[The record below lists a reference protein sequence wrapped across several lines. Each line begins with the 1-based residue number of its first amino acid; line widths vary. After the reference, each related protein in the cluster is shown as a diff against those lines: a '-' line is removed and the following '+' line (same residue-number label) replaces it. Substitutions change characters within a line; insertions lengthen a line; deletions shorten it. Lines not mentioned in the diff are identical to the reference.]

1 VPQQALFLMNSP
13 MAIDVARSIL
23 KSPTVARRNARDT
36 VFAVYRTVLGRAP
49 RAEEA
54 AAAYRFIGHEGLEE
68 HRVLIAAKEMTEKAN
83 KKAEERAKRA
93 GQMADNALSA
103 IQNTGEMIERKPL
116 SAWETFAHAL
126 LLTNEAA
133 YIN

>member
-1 VPQQALFLMNSP
+1 VY
-13 MAIDVARSIL
+13 AI
-23 KSPTVARRNARDT
+23 
-36 VFAVYRTVLGRAP
+36 YRTVLGRSPTA
-49 RAEEA
+49 REA
-54 AAAYRFIGHEGLEE
+54 QAAYTFIALEGREE
-68 HRVLIAAKEMTEKAN
+68 HRVITAAKEMTEKAN

-116 SAWETFAHAL
+116 TQWETFAHAL

-133 YIN
+133 YVN